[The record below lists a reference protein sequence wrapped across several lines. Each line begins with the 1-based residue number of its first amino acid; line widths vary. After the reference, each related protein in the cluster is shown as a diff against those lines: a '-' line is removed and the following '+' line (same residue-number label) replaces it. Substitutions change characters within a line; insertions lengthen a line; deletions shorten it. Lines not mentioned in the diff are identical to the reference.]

1 MAKSTRQ
8 TVFDGMEILHK
19 GLTPFVEQRLTAEF
33 SSQWSN
39 EVIERIKLRKRS
51 DGKIQWDQQALLKC
65 MKYYWHDVFSKVLGL
80 TERSYVFELTDVRNK
95 LAHGENFSYDDAER
109 ALDTVRRILEAV
121 SAKDAAND
129 VARMRDTI
137 LRTKFTALRK
147 KEERKKFSENE
158 LFVETVNGLTPW
170 RQVIRPHTDV
180 ATGKF
185 QQAEFAVDLAVVQD
199 GNAPAE
205 YQDPKEFFVRT
216 YLTEGLGQLLK
227 NAATRLAGNGGD
239 PIVEL
244 QTNFGGGK
252 THSMLALY
260 HMAGNTPSKDLSGLD
275 QLFSKNNLSV
285 PGNVN
290 RAVIVGTSR
299 GPQEIV
305 QVSDNVS
312 YRTTWGEMAWQLGG
326 AKAYKLVQE
335 NDESGIA
342 PGSRILKS
350 ILEQTSP
357 NLILIDEWV
366 AYLRQI
372 HNTANLYSGSFDANL
387 SFVQSLTEAVKSSP
401 NTLLVAALP
410 ESDIEVGG
418 EGGKEALR
426 RLKQTFSRV
435 ESSWLPAS
443 QEESYEIVRRR
454 LFNEIPG
461 DRFAQRDATVMSF
474 VKLYRDNPSD
484 FPKGCGDNDYRDQ
497 IEKSYPIHPELFDKL
512 YSNWGSLERFQRT
525 RGVLR
530 IMAQVVHE
538 LWINNDP
545 SVIIMPGNF
554 TVALDSVRPELL
566 RYLGQNWQSVIAGD
580 IDGQNSIPYG
590 IDKDTPN
597 IGRISA
603 TRRVARTIFLAT
615 APLTDQTNRGLD
627 IQQVNL
633 GTIQPKERIAVFGDA
648 VRRLTD
654 NARFMHKEMGRYW
667 YSTSPNLNRVVATIE
682 KEYDDQT
689 INFEID
695 KLLRVFVNGI
705 SDKGHFSRIQ
715 VLRGD
720 SSDIP
725 DEGNGLNAIFIGVDH
740 CHSTKEESKAVLEAK
755 RVTEN
760 CGLTLRVYRNT
771 LIFLAAD
778 IRLIDHL
785 RQSVKKMLAWTKVIN
800 SANKYDLKMSEIKL
814 AKERAESYH
823 NAVRQQIRETW
834 CHVLFPVQ
842 SEPTQEFSI
851 QTKKISSQDSI
862 PAIVSKKLEED
873 EALYVGLG
881 PIRLNRELKKYLWQ
895 ENNHLSLRSLVDYF
909 DRFIYFPRLKNKHVI
924 ENSVR
929 VAIGGHAPRDFAYA
943 ERWNTED
950 ERYEGIVTHQ
960 APNFPVVIDSES
972 VIVRI
977 EIAKKQIDENELP
990 KVEPKPDYNDGN
1002 DDDPDNPN
1010 GNRNPNIAL
1019 ELPKHFSGTVMI
1031 DPFRSIKDFPNVV
1044 AEIVEKLTTS
1054 PGATVEMKLQIYATL
1069 PKGIDDT
1076 KKRILTEN
1084 ANALGFIKKEIS

>member
-8 TVFDGMEILHK
+8 TVIDGMEILPQ
-19 GLTPFVEQRLTAEF
+19 GLTPFVEQRMTAEF

-39 EVIERIKLRKRS
+39 EVIERLELRQRA

-65 MKYYWHDVFSKVLGL
+65 MKYYWHDVFSKVLGF
-80 TERSYVFELTDVRNK
+80 TERSYVFELSDVRNK

-121 SAKDAAND
+121 SAKDAAKD

-147 KEERKKFSENE
+147 KEERKKFNENE
-158 LFVETVNGLTPW
+158 LFVETVSGLTPW
-170 RQVIRPHTDV
+170 REVIRPHTDV

-185 QQAEFAVDLAVVQD
+185 QQAEFAVDLSSVQE
-199 GNAPAE
+199 GNAHTE
-205 YQDPKEFFVRT
+205 YQDPKEFFIRT
-216 YLTEGLGQLLK
+216 YMTEGLGQLLK
-227 NAATRLAGNGGD
+227 NAAIRLSGNGGD
-239 PIVEL
+239 PVVEL

-252 THSMLALY
+252 THSMLAIF
-260 HMAGNTPSKDLSGLD
+260 HMAGDTPSENLSGLD
-275 QLFSKNNLSV
+275 QLLLKNNLSV
-285 PGNVN
+285 PSKVN

-305 QVSDNVS
+305 QASDNVS
-312 YRTTWGEMAWQLGG
+312 YRTTWGELAWQLGG
-326 AKAYKLVQE
+326 AEAYKLVQE
-335 NDESGIA
+335 NDKSGIA
-342 PGSRILKS
+342 PGSRILKR

-530 IMAQVVHE
+530 IMAQVIHE

-545 SVIIMPGNF
+545 SVLIMPGNF
-554 TVALDSVRPELL
+554 TVALDSVKPELL
-566 RYLGQNWQSVIAGD
+566 RYLDQNWQSVIAGD
-580 IDGQNSIPYG
+580 IDGQNSIPFN
-590 IDKDTPN
+590 IDKATPN
-597 IGRISA
+597 IGRFSA

-615 APLTDQTNRGLD
+615 APLSDQNNRGQD
-627 IQQVNL
+627 IQHVNL
-633 GTIQPKERIAVFGDA
+633 GTIQPKERIAIFGDA
-648 VRRLTD
+648 IRRLTD
-654 NARFMHKEMGRYW
+654 NARFMHNELGRYW

-682 KEYDDQT
+682 EEYDEQT
-689 INFEID
+689 ISFEID

-705 SDKGHFSRIQ
+705 IEKGHFSRVQ

-725 DEGNGLNAIFIGVDH
+725 DEGNGLNAIFIGADH
-740 CHSTKEESKAVLEAK
+740 CHSTKEESKAILEAK

-771 LIFLAAD
+771 IIFLAAD

-785 RQSVKKMLAWTKVIN
+785 RQSVKKMLAWTTVTN

-814 AKERAESYH
+814 AKERVESYH
-823 NAVRQQIRETW
+823 TAVRQQIRESW
-834 CHVLFPVQ
+834 CHVLCPVQ
-842 SEPTQEFSI
+842 SENSRDISI

-862 PAIVSKKLEED
+862 LAIVSKKLEED

-881 PIRLNRELKKYLWQ
+881 PIRLNRELEKYLWQ
-895 ENNHLSLRSLVDYF
+895 KNNHLSLKSLVDYF

-924 ENSVR
+924 EKSVLG
-929 VAIGGHAPRDFAYA
+929 AIGGVAPSDFAYA
-943 ERWNTED
+943 ERWNKED
-950 ERYEGIVTHQ
+950 ERYEGLVTHQ
-960 APNFPVVIDSES
+960 APNFPVVINSES

-977 EIAKKQIDENELP
+977 EIAKKQIDREKPTL
-990 KVEPKPDYNDGN
+990 VDPKPDDSPSNDR
-1002 DDDPDNPN
+1002 DPDNPTEN
-1010 GNRNPNIAL
+1010 GNPN
-1019 ELPKHFSGTVMI
+1019 ELPKHFTGTVMI
-1031 DPFRSIKDFPNVV
+1031 DPFRSIKEFPNVV
-1044 AEIVEKLTTS
+1044 SEIVEKLTTS
-1054 PGATVEMKLQIYATL
+1054 PGATVEMKLQIDATL

-1076 KKRILTEN
+1076 KKSILTEN
-1084 ANALGFIKKEIS
+1084 TNALGFINKDIF